1 MARIIIASKYKN
13 SYSVDLKDLNI
24 RCSMDQAR
32 VTSAELRKNLGQT
45 INRARFE
52 PIMVTQHDRN
62 HVVILAAE
70 EYSLLLQAARKARLT
85 TSLTNKEIDHA
96 ALAVVPTLS
105 EQEDYLAQLESAL
118 QTEKRP

>member
-1 MARIIIASKYKN
+1 
-13 SYSVDLKDLNI
+13 
-24 RCSMDQAR
+24 MDQAR